1 MVAFNYLLKIAL
13 LNIYNPS
20 LRMRKQVV
28 IIASFL
34 LFLTTTLSAQTYKL
48 PSAEIQ
54 DLKGAVVNTGDF
66 SNNGKPIVISFW
78 ATWCKPCIAE
88 LIAISEH
95 YEEWQEETGVKLIA
109 VSIDDARNVAKV
121 EPFVNGKSWD
131 YEVYCDPNGDFKR
144 ALSVNTVPHTFLLN
158 GKGEIVWQHNSY
170 NPGDEDELYELV
182 KKVAKGEPLE

>member
-1 MVAFNYLLKIAL
+1 
-13 LNIYNPS
+13 
-20 LRMRKQVV
+20 MRKQVV